1 MSRSRF
7 YLTCGAL
14 GIAFIVFAAWLIGG
28 WGGPST
34 VVMVSNVG
42 SLLAGGFAATCA
54 GMTARSSHGRQRWAW
69 SALAIALTG
78 WFFGDAIWVYYELV
92 LAVGTPFPSPA
103 DAGYLLFSI
112 AACVSLILLPIGSVG
127 QSQTRLILDGL
138 TVACSLLVILW
149 TLGLDDVFHRGGE
162 SRFVFA
168 VSVAYPIFD
177 LVLLTVALLILTRA
191 RVGQRAVITVFT
203 VAMGVMAL
211 TDSAFV
217 LINADK
223 RYVSGGLLDIGWVA
237 GLLLLGVA
245 ALVGLRSKHIEFGLA
260 RPPSRTS
267 LWLPYLL
274 LPVVTICTVL
284 SEGSATL
291 LITALLL
298 VLAVVIRQFLMA
310 DENRRLL
317 ATVAEQ
323 AFRDPLTKL
332 ANRALF
338 QDRLSHAVALQ
349 IRDGRSVAVL
359 SIDLDDFKL
368 VNDSLGHP
376 SGDALLKAVAE
387 RIVDCVGA
395 GDTVARVG
403 GDEFAVLIEDGPE
416 PSLVVAHRIFD
427 AFDAPFTVDGHDVFM
442 RPSVGVAS
450 GVAHGD
456 AEASAD
462 TLLKHA
468 DLAMYAAKRSQHGG
482 VAAFATDMQ
491 LIDLREV
498 DPPRDR
504 DITPRRN
511 GSAGLQLFAQLRRA
525 IDHGELSLVYQPK
538 FTVATGH
545 MTGVEALVRWEHP
558 ERGLM
563 LPSEFL
569 PLARQNGLMGALT
582 DSVVHRAVQD
592 ATGWRAAG
600 TDVPFAVNLFPPS
613 LGDLEL
619 PSRLTRIITDG
630 GLNTD
635 CLTVEI
641 TEDFLLGNTRRA
653 RKVLEMLR
661 ELNIRVSIDDFG
673 SGYSALSY
681 LRELPIDELKLDRE
695 FIAPMLSDDRAEAIV
710 CAIIDLTHRLGMTCV
725 AEGVEDATTAARLA
739 EHGCDII
746 QGYYCS
752 PPIGASSVLGIGPL
766 WLEGIGRAKPA
777 LSPQT

>member
-14 GIAFIVFAAWLIGG
+14 GIAFIVFAAWLIGE

-34 VVMVSNVG
+34 VVIVSNVG
-42 SLLAGGFAATCA
+42 TLLAGGFAATCA
-54 GMTARSSHGRQRWAW
+54 GITARSSHGRQRQAW
-69 SALAIALTG
+69 SALTVALTG

-203 VAMGVMAL
+203 LAMAVMAL
-211 TDSAFV
+211 SDSAFV
-217 LINADK
+217 LINADE
-223 RYVSGGLLDIGWVA
+223 RYASGGLLDIGWVA

-260 RPPSRTS
+260 RPPSRTA

-284 SEGSATL
+284 SENSATL

-298 VLAVVIRQFLMA
+298 VLAVVTRQFLMA

-427 AFDAPFTVDGHDVFM
+427 AFDAPFTVDGQDVFM

-450 GVAHGD
+450 GAAHGD
-456 AEASAD
+456 PEASAD

-482 VAAFATDMQ
+482 VAAYTTDMQ
-491 LIDLREV
+491 LIDVREV

-504 DITPRRN
+504 DIAPRRN
-511 GSAGLQLFAQLRRA
+511 GSAGL
-525 IDHGELSLVYQPK
+525 
-538 FTVATGH
+538 
-545 MTGVEALVRWEHP
+545 
-558 ERGLM
+558 
-563 LPSEFL
+563 
-569 PLARQNGLMGALT
+569 
-582 DSVVHRAVQD
+582 
-592 ATGWRAAG
+592 
-600 TDVPFAVNLFPPS
+600 
-613 LGDLEL
+613 
-619 PSRLTRIITDG
+619 
-630 GLNTD
+630 
-635 CLTVEI
+635 
-641 TEDFLLGNTRRA
+641 
-653 RKVLEMLR
+653 
-661 ELNIRVSIDDFG
+661 
-673 SGYSALSY
+673 
-681 LRELPIDELKLDRE
+681 
-695 FIAPMLSDDRAEAIV
+695 
-710 CAIIDLTHRLGMTCV
+710 
-725 AEGVEDATTAARLA
+725 
-739 EHGCDII
+739 
-746 QGYYCS
+746 
-752 PPIGASSVLGIGPL
+752 
-766 WLEGIGRAKPA
+766 
-777 LSPQT
+777 

>member
-14 GIAFIVFAAWLIGG
+14 GIAFIVFAAWLIGE

-34 VVMVSNVG
+34 VVIVSNVG
-42 SLLAGGFAATCA
+42 TLLAGGFAATCA
-54 GMTARSSHGRQRWAW
+54 GITARSSHGRQRQAW
-69 SALAIALTG
+69 SALTVALTG

-203 VAMGVMAL
+203 LAMAVMAL
-211 TDSAFV
+211 SDSAFV
-217 LINADK
+217 LINADE
-223 RYVSGGLLDIGWVA
+223 RYASGGLLDIGWVA

-260 RPPSRTS
+260 RPPSRTA

-284 SEGSATL
+284 SENSATL

-298 VLAVVIRQFLMA
+298 VLAVVTRQFLMA

-427 AFDAPFTVDGHDVFM
+427 AFDAPFTVDGQDVFM

-450 GVAHGD
+450 GAAHGD
-456 AEASAD
+456 PEASAD

-482 VAAFATDMQ
+482 VAAYTTDMQ
-491 LIDLREV
+491 LIDVREV

-504 DITPRRN
+504 DIAPRRN

-538 FTVATGH
+538 FTVATGQ

-563 LPSEFL
+563 LPGEFL

-582 DSVVHRAVQD
+582 DAVVYRAVQD
-592 ATGWRAAG
+592 ATGWRSAG

-619 PSRLTRIITDG
+619 PSRLTQIVTNG

-710 CAIIDLTHRLGMTCV
+710 CAVIDLTHRLGMTCV
-725 AEGVEDATTAARLA
+725 AEGVEDAATAARLA

-752 PPIGASSVLGIGPL
+752 PPVDTSSVLGIGPL
-766 WLEGIGRAKPA
+766 RLEGFGRAKPV

>member
-14 GIAFIVFAAWLIGG
+14 GIAFIVFAAWLIGE

-34 VVMVSNVG
+34 VVIVSNIG
-42 SLLAGGFAATCA
+42 TLLAGGFAATCA
-54 GMTARSSHGRQRWAW
+54 GITARSSHGRQRQAW
-69 SALAIALTG
+69 SALTVALTG

-203 VAMGVMAL
+203 LAMAVMAL
-211 TDSAFV
+211 SDSAFV
-217 LINADK
+217 LINADE
-223 RYVSGGLLDIGWVA
+223 RYASGGLLDIGWVA

-260 RPPSRTS
+260 RPPSRTA

-284 SEGSATL
+284 SENSATL

-298 VLAVVIRQFLMA
+298 VLAVVTRQFLMA

-416 PSLVVAHRIFD
+416 PSPVVAHRIFD
-427 AFDAPFTVDGHDVFM
+427 AFDAPFTVDGQDVFM

-450 GVAHGD
+450 GAAHGD
-456 AEASAD
+456 PEASAD

-482 VAAFATDMQ
+482 VAAYTTDMQ
-491 LIDLREV
+491 LIDVREV

-504 DITPRRN
+504 DIAPRRN

-538 FTVATGH
+538 FTVATGQ

-563 LPSEFL
+563 LPGEFL

-582 DSVVHRAVQD
+582 DAVVYRAVQD
-592 ATGWRAAG
+592 ATGWRSAG

-619 PSRLTRIITDG
+619 PSRLTQIVTNG

-710 CAIIDLTHRLGMTCV
+710 CAVIDLTHRLGMTCV
-725 AEGVEDATTAARLA
+725 AEGVEDAATAARLA

-752 PPIGASSVLGIGPL
+752 PPVDTSSVLGIGPL
-766 WLEGIGRAKPA
+766 RLEGFGRAKPV